1 MHRRDGQSKMA
12 QIVLN
17 KLSFKYPGEEKYA
30 LDNINLS
37 IDEGE
42 FVLICGPSGCGKTT
56 LLHQLK
62 KEIQPEGNV
71 NGQILFNGV
80 EIKKLEDIVASQ
92 EIGMVFQ
99 EPESQIV
106 TDTVCHELAF
116 SMENIGYPVD
126 MMRRRIGEMVHFFG
140 IEEKMY
146 ESIHNLS
153 GGQKQILNLASVLL
167 LQPKLLLL
175 DEPTSQLDPV
185 SSREFIQMV
194 YDLNRDFSITVL
206 LSEHRLEEVFPI
218 ADKVIIMDEGNIVY
232 HGTPKAVA
240 MDIFKNED
248 KKFFKYLPST
258 AKLYFTLDEYKSKEN
273 IPLTIREGK
282 KWVSNVE
289 LCEGIVEKKNPIN
302 NESTIMSLKN
312 VSFKYEREKPF
323 ILRKLNFN
331 IKRGECI
338 SILGGN
344 GAGKSTLLK
353 VMAGANKP
361 QYGHVKIGDKKLY
374 SISKNER
381 FSQIG
386 YLAQNPMLY
395 FLHDNVRDEIYDVAK
410 RVKASEKEVQQLI
423 ELFSVGE
430 ILDRHPY
437 DISGGEKQKVALIT
451 VLLPNPEILFLDEP
465 TKGID
470 PMSKIKFGNLI
481 NKLKNKGITIVMA
494 THDIEFAARFSDH
507 CALLFDGD
515 IACIEEPT
523 TFFSKNYFYTTT
535 VNRVMREKLPHAI
548 VWEDVIGYGNHE
560 KTY

>member
-1 MHRRDGQSKMA
+1 MA

-17 KLSFKYPGEEKYA
+17 NLSFKYPGEEKYA
-30 LDNINLS
+30 LDDINLS

-56 LLHQLK
+56 LLQQLK
-62 KEIQPEGNV
+62 KEIQPEGNI
-71 NGQILFNGV
+71 NGQILYNGV
-80 EIKKLEDIVASQ
+80 EISKLEDSAASQ

-116 SMENIGYPVD
+116 SMENMGYPAS

-140 IEEKMY
+140 IEGKMY

-194 YDLNRDFSITVL
+194 YDLNRDFNITVL
-206 LSEHRLEEVFPI
+206 LSEHRLEDVFPI
-218 ADKVIIMDEGNIVY
+218 ADKVIIMEEGEIVY
-232 HGTPKAVA
+232 YGTPRDVA
-240 MDIFKNED
+240 MNIFKNED

-258 AKLYFTLDEYKSKEN
+258 SKLYFTLDEHKSKEN
-273 IPLTIREGK
+273 IPLTVREGK
-282 KWVSNVE
+282 NWASKME
-289 LCEGIVEKKNPIN
+289 LHEETVEKKNTEN
-302 NESTIMSLKN
+302 NKSTIMSLKD

-323 ILRKLNFN
+323 ILRKLNLN

-361 QYGHVKIGDKKLY
+361 QYGYVKIGNEKLY
-374 SISKNER
+374 SISKKER
-381 FSQIG
+381 FYKIG

-395 FLHDNVRDEIYDVAK
+395 FLHDNVRDEIYDVAEK
-410 RVKASEKEVQQLI
+410 IGASEKEVQELI
-423 ELFSVGE
+423 ELFFVGG
-430 ILDRHPY
+430 ILNRHPY

-451 VLLPNPEILFLDEP
+451 VLLPNPEMLFLDEP

-470 PMSKIKFGNLI
+470 PISKMNFGNLI

-494 THDIEFAARFSDH
+494 THDIEFAARFSDR

-523 TFFSKNYFYTTT
+523 TFFSENYFYTTT
-535 VNRVMREKLPHAI
+535 VNRIMREKLPHAI
-548 VWEDVIGYGNHE
+548 VWEDVIGYGSHE